1 MSQERRKWEKS
12 GGETDQG
19 QIPVS
24 FHKDI
29 GQPIKA
35 DPVTQEKKYVSK
47 LRTRIDYEP
56 QETEP
61 REEKEQE

>member
-19 QIPVS
+19 QIPVPY
-24 FHKDI
+24 HKEN
-29 GQPIKA
+29 GQQIKA
-35 DPVTQEKKYVSK
+35 EPVIQEKKYVSK